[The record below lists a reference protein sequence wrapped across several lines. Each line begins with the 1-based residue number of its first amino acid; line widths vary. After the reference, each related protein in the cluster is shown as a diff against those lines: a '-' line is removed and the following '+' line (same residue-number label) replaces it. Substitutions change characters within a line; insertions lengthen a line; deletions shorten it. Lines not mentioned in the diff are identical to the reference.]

1 MQNAITQ
8 LLDNL
13 AGLLGPL
20 SPFTKAI
27 VPAALALATAIVT
40 SLFAGSIDATSLTIA
55 GSGLVLALVT
65 YLLPNKPHKPAPPTP
80 APAPVPPA
88 KPAA

>member
-8 LLDNL
+8 LLDQL

-27 VPAALALATAIVT
+27 VPAALALVVAIVN
-40 SLFAGSIDATSLTIA
+40 SAFQGSIDGVSLTIA

-65 YLLPNKPHKPAPPTP
+65 YLLPNKPQPALVAPEVKP
-80 APAPVPPA
+80 
-88 KPAA
+88 